1 MKKYYG
7 KMAAFSLLLCFTIFL
22 STVCGDSCLD
32 ASCTSKADISDVFA
46 DKRNVLVLIA
56 DDYGMQSGTYGN
68 KVCKTPNLDSLA
80 QRSLIME
87 HGFTSVSSCSPSR
100 SAILTGLPQ
109 HENGMYGL
117 HHTVHHFQS
126 FDGIQSLSWL
136 LNKTGSIKTGII
148 GKKHVGPDYVYPFD
162 FAYTEENYD
171 LTQVGRNITLMKEL
185 AHAFLDLYSKERFML
200 YIGFHDPH
208 RCGLTLPEY
217 GQFCEKFGD
226 GSPGQ
231 GTIPD
236 WHPVEYDPSEVEVPY
251 FVPDTPAA
259 RSDIANMYK
268 TISRLDQGVGLM
280 MQALTEYGVLD
291 NTLVIF
297 TSDNGIPFPSGRTN
311 LYDPGMVEPFLIS
324 SPLSTS
330 TWGQKSNALVST
342 TDIVPTILDWFGLPF
357 PNYTLPSRPNRI
369 TLHGKS
375 LLPLLQEEPS
385 WKEDW
390 DEVYSSHNLHE
401 ITMYYPMRVLRTQQ
415 YKLIHNLNFR
425 MPFAIDQDFFVS
437 PTFQD
442 LLNRTVKGEETHWY
456 KKLDSYYYR
465 DEWELF
471 NLQSDPEELNN
482 VAGDPN
488 YASVLKT
495 LQEKLRSWQHSTN
508 DPWYCA
514 PGGVFENM
522 GKYPLSGVCLSMHNG
537 L

>member
-1 MKKYYG
+1 
-7 KMAAFSLLLCFTIFL
+7 MADLAHLLVLCFLLFGGGYASLLRSSSL
-22 STVCGDSCLD
+22 SN
-32 ASCTSKADISDVFA
+32 DVEQ
-46 DKRNVLVLIA
+46 RNVLILLA

-117 HHTVHHFQS
+117 HGAVPNFNS

-136 LNKTGSIKTGII
+136 LSKTGSIKTGII
-148 GKKHVGPDYVYPFD
+148 GKKNVGPEYVYPFD
-162 FAYTEENYD
+162 FAHTEENSV
-171 LTQVGRNITLMKEL
+171 LMQVGRNITLMKEL
-185 AHAFLDLYSKERFML
+185 AHEFLGMYSKERFLL

-208 RCGLTLPEY
+208 RCTDTPTDIDQY
-217 GQFCEKFGD
+217 GQFCERFGD
-226 GSPGQ
+226 GSKGQ

-251 FVPDTPAA
+251 FLPDTPAA

-280 MQALTEYGVLD
+280 MQALAEFGVLD

-297 TSDNGIPFPSGRTN
+297 TSDNGIPYPAAKTN

-324 SPLSTS
+324 SPLSKS

-342 TDIVPTILDWFGLPF
+342 TDIMPTVLDWFGLPF
-357 PNYTLPSRPNRI
+357 PNYTLPSRRIRI

-375 LLPLLQEEPS
+375 LLPLLNKPT
-385 WKEDW
+385 WNEDW
-390 DEVYSSHNLHE
+390 DEVYSSHNFHAV
-401 ITMYYPMRVLRTQQ
+401 TMYYPMRVLRTQD
-415 YKLIHNLNFR
+415 YKLIHNLNSK
-425 MPFAIDQDFFVS
+425 MPYPVAGDIYNS
-437 PTFQD
+437 PTFLD

-471 NLQSDPEELNN
+471 NLQLDPEELNN
-482 VAGDPN
+482 VARNVSYTD
-488 YASVLKT
+488 VLKT
-495 LQEKLRSWQHSTN
+495 LQSRLLMWLDITH

-514 PGGVFENM
+514 PGGLLEE
-522 GKYPLSGVCLSMHNG
+522 GHVCKSMHNG
-537 L
+537 F

>member
-1 MKKYYG
+1 
-7 KMAAFSLLLCFTIFL
+7 MAAWASLVSWLYVLLIA
-22 STVCGDSCLD
+22 GGR
-32 ASCTSKADISDVFA
+32 ASLIPSPPLPKGLEQ
-46 DKRNVLVLIA
+46 RNVLILIG

-109 HENGMYGL
+109 HENGIYGL
-117 HHTVHHFQS
+117 HGGIQHFNS
-126 FDGIQSLSWL
+126 FDGIQSLPWL

-171 LTQVGRNITLMKEL
+171 LMQVGRNITLMKEL
-185 AHAFLDLYSKERFML
+185 AHKFLGMYSKEHFLL

-208 RCGLTLPEY
+208 RCMGSTIEMY
-217 GQFCEKFGD
+217 GNFCERFGD

-251 FVPDTPAA
+251 FLPDTPVVH
-259 RSDIANMYK
+259 SEVANMYK

-280 MQALTEYGVLD
+280 MQALAEFGVLD

-297 TSDNGIPFPSGRTN
+297 TSDNGIPYPAAKTN

-324 SPLSTS
+324 SPLSKS
-330 TWGQKSNALVST
+330 KWGQKSNALVST
-342 TDIVPTILDWFGLPF
+342 TDIVPTVLDWFGLPF
-357 PNYTLPSRPNRI
+357 PNYTLSYMPNRI

-375 LLPLLQEEPS
+375 LLPLLEEEPPLN
-385 WKEDW
+385 EDW
-390 DEVYSSHNLHE
+390 DEVYSSHNLHQV
-401 ITMYYPMRVLRTQQ
+401 TMYYPMRVVRTQE
-415 YKLIHNLNFR
+415 YKLIHNLHSK
-425 MPFAIDQDFFVS
+425 MPFSIATDIFNGPS
-437 PTFQD
+437 YQD

-456 KKLDSYYYR
+456 RKLDSYYYR

-488 YASVLKT
+488 YAAVLKE
-495 LQEKLRSWQHSTN
+495 LQSRLLTWLHDTN
-508 DPWYCA
+508 DPWLCA
-514 PGGVFENM
+514 PGGVLET
-522 GKYPLSGVCLSMHNG
+522 GQVCKSMHNG
-537 L
+537 V